1 MSETE
6 TLKGEPMIDQP
17 TDTSPPHSHLTAA
30 LATAQSEMPNAT
42 LNKVNPHF
50 KSKYADLAAI
60 RAATLPALNKYG
72 MSLTQ
77 FTKIRDGEFIL
88 ITRLQ
93 HTSGE
98 FLESEYPLP
107 TQLDKPQ
114 IMGSALTYARRY
126 SWASIC
132 GVFAED
138 DDDAKAATG
147 DKKKTDRSNQNF
159 GGPLTKTQLKANM
172 RAFAGDLAACEDT
185 NTLAGLVSASQATLD
200 QCMRDLPDWYYG
212 QDNVVGDKTIHE
224 AGAIDRINDKR
235 ADLQE
240 REALGAP

>member
-1 MSETE
+1 MTE
-6 TLKGEPMIDQP
+6 HEADITAPR
-17 TDTSPPHSHLTAA
+17 SHLTAA
-30 LATAQSEMPNAT
+30 LATAQSEMPNAS
-42 LNKVNPHF
+42 LNRVNPHF

-60 RAATLPALNKYG
+60 RAATLPSLNKYG

-93 HTSGE
+93 HTTGE

-114 IMGSALTYARRY
+114 VMGSALTYARRY
-126 SWASIC
+126 SWASMC

-138 DDDAKAATG
+138 DDDANAATG
-147 DKKKTDRSNQNF
+147 NKKAGKTSGSNQNF
-159 GGPLTKTQLKANM
+159 GGPRGKTLLKAEM
-172 RAFAGDLAACEDT
+172 RAFAGDLAACEETD
-185 NTLAGLVSASQATLD
+185 TLAGLMNASQGMLD

-212 QDNVVGDKTIHE
+212 QDNVVDGKTIHE
-224 AGAIDRINDKR
+224 SGALDRINDKR
-235 ADLQE
+235 GELQE
-240 REALGAP
+240 REAPAIQ